1 LLNKNK
7 KFAIMKDNMTT
18 QTRPNIKEGDTVEYI
33 MGTERVTATVIDIF
47 ENGDIRTDRDGVRT
61 RYEYTIIN
69 M

>member
-1 LLNKNK
+1 
-7 KFAIMKDNMTT
+7 MTT